1 MSFKAVVLSSIIL
14 ITRTSSR
21 MKIVLSAFFK
31 QSNKLILLVCSLM

>member
-21 MKIVLSAFFK
+21 MKIVLGSFFK
-31 QSNKLILLVCSLM
+31 RNNKLILLVCSLM